1 MITLTGARG
10 ALRQADSARGDA
22 ITVGGG
28 GNLSQDSMLWR
39 HRPQGTGERP
49 VKTIGIIAVLAAGPV
64 FAQDIV
70 LDDIVV
76 SANFEDTEA
85 GRTGAS
91 VIVVTEE
98 GLHATAD
105 VRVIDY
111 LNTLPGVNVTT
122 RGGLGGQSG
131 ITLRG
136 ASQNYVAVIVDGI
149 NVTDPSGTQVSYDF
163 GQLTTAGVSRIEVLK
178 GSQSALYGSSAVG
191 GVINIT
197 TKRATEDG
205 TVQTIEAEGGS
216 FKTARLSYSVAH
228 KAGPLAVAATI
239 ARVQTDG
246 FSAADAADGNTEADG
261 FASTRLSF
269 NADYTLQSGMKIG
282 ASGFVENSTGDYD
295 EGFPLGDGTPDE
307 TQARKERGLRLFTEF
322 TTGAVD
328 NSISASIFD
337 LTRRYR
343 DSDAFGAN
351 DNTYQGTR
359 HALAYQ
365 GGVDLGA
372 GRLVFGLDS
381 ETEDYAQNGN
391 FGALSATSRTTG
403 AYAEF
408 STALG
413 DRTDVTATLR
423 HDDHSRFGGQTTGRV
438 TLAYRATDDVT
449 LRAQAGTGYRA
460 PSNFELFS
468 FYGDTSLT
476 PESSRTLD
484 VSVEK
489 TFGDKGFVQATAF
502 LLQVDNLIDFS
513 DMGTPADF
521 NDDGYAQVPGTSRR
535 SGVELQGEYAVSDT
549 FTLGANYTYTE
560 SSSNASSAWAGVPRH
575 DLGISISAQLAPAL
589 TGMLQVQYVAD
600 RPTLPDYTVA
610 NVTLTYDLGQD
621 RAAYL
626 RVENLFNEQYQQ
638 VAGYGTSDR
647 AIYAGLRAS
656 F

>member
-1 MITLTGARG
+1 
-10 ALRQADSARGDA
+10 
-22 ITVGGG
+22 
-28 GNLSQDSMLWR
+28 
-39 HRPQGTGERP
+39 
-49 VKTIGIIAVLAAGPV
+49 VKTIGISFIALVAAWPA
-64 FAQDIV
+64 FAQDIA

-76 SANFEDTEA
+76 SANFEDTDA

-98 GLHATAD
+98 GLQATAE

-122 RGGLGGQSG
+122 RGSLGGQSG

-149 NVTDPSGTQVSYDF
+149 DVTDPSGTQVSYDF

-197 TKRATEDG
+197 TKRAVEDG
-205 TVQTIEAEGGS
+205 TFQTVEVEGGS
-216 FKTARLSYSVAH
+216 FKTARLAYSVAY
-228 KAGPLAVAATI
+228 KAGPLEAAATVS
-239 ARVQTDG
+239 RVQTDG
-246 FSAADAADGNTEADG
+246 FSAADEADGNTEADG
-261 FASTRLSF
+261 FESTRLSF
-269 NADYTLQSGMKIG
+269 NAAYTLDSGVKFG
-282 ASGFVENSTGDYD
+282 VSGFAENNEGDFD

-307 TQARKERGLRLFTEF
+307 VQSRKERGLRVFSEF

-328 NSISASIFD
+328 HSLSASVFD
-337 LTRRYR
+337 LTRRYT
-343 DSDAFGAN
+343 DSNAFGAN

-359 HALAYQ
+359 RALAYQ
-365 GGVDLGA
+365 GAVDVGQ
-372 GRLVFGLDS
+372 GRLVFGLDH
-381 ETEDYAQNGN
+381 EAEDYAQDGN
-391 FGALSATSRTTG
+391 FGALEATSRTTG

-423 HDDHSRFGGQTTGRV
+423 HDDHSLFGGQTTGRV
-438 TLAYRATDDVT
+438 TLAYRAADDLT
-449 LRAQAGTGYRA
+449 FRAQAGTGYRA

-468 FYGDTSLT
+468 FYGDRSLT
-476 PESSRTLD
+476 PETSRSVD
-484 VSVEK
+484 IGVEK

-502 LLQVDNLIDFS
+502 LMEVEDLIDFS
-513 DMGTPADF
+513 DRGTPNDF
-521 NDDGYAQVPGTSRR
+521 NDDGYAQVPGISRR
-535 SGVELQGEYAVSDT
+535 SGVEVQGEYVLNDT
-549 FTLGANYTYTE
+549 FTLGANYTYTD
-560 SSSNASSAWAGVPRH
+560 SQTNASSAWGAVPRH
-575 DLGISISAQLAPAL
+575 DLGISLAAQLAPAL
-589 TGMLQVQYVAD
+589 TGVLQVQYVAD
-600 RPTLPDYTVA
+600 RADLPDYMLA

-626 RVENLFNEQYQQ
+626 RVENVFDEQYQQ

>member
-1 MITLTGARG
+1 
-10 ALRQADSARGDA
+10 
-22 ITVGGG
+22 
-28 GNLSQDSMLWR
+28 
-39 HRPQGTGERP
+39 
-49 VKTIGIIAVLAAGPV
+49 VKTISILALMVAGPA
-64 FAQDIV
+64 FAQDIA

-76 SANFEDTEA
+76 SANFEETEV

-98 GLHATAD
+98 GLQETAE

-122 RGGLGGQSG
+122 RGSLGGQSG
-131 ITLRG
+131 ITVRG
-136 ASQNYVAVIVDGI
+136 ASQNYVAVLVDGI
-149 NVTDPSGTQVSYDF
+149 DVTDPSGTQVSYDF

-178 GSQSALYGSSAVG
+178 GSQSALYGSRAVG

-205 TVQTIEAEGGS
+205 TFQTVEAEAGS
-216 FKTARLSYSVAH
+216 YRTARLSYSVAH
-228 KAGPLAVAATI
+228 KSGPLEVAATI

-246 FSAADAADGNTEADG
+246 FSSADAVDGNTEADG
-261 FASTRLSF
+261 FSSTRLSF
-269 NADYTLQSGMKIG
+269 NAAYTLQSGVKFG
-282 ASGFVENSTGDYD
+282 ASGFVENNKGDYD

-328 NSISASIFD
+328 SSVSASIFD

-343 DSDAFGAN
+343 DSTAFGAN

-359 HALAYQ
+359 QTLAYQ
-365 GGVDLGA
+365 GGVDVGT
-372 GRLVFGLDS
+372 GRLVFGLDW
-381 ETEDYAQNGN
+381 EAEDYAQKGN
-391 FGALSATSRTTG
+391 FGALDATSRTTG
-403 AYAEF
+403 AYAEY
-408 STALG
+408 STTLG

-438 TLAYRATDDVT
+438 TLAYRATDDLT
-449 LRAQAGTGYRA
+449 FRAQAGTGYRA
-460 PSNFELFS
+460 PSNYELFS
-468 FYGDTSLT
+468 FYGDTTLT
-476 PESSRTLD
+476 PETSRTVD
-484 VSVEK
+484 FGVEK
-489 TFGDKGFVQATAF
+489 TFGDKGFIQATAF
-502 LLQVDNLIDFS
+502 LMEVDNLIDFS
-513 DMGTPADF
+513 DRGTPTNF

-535 SGVELQGEYAVSDT
+535 TGVELQGEYAVSDA

-575 DLGISISAQLAPAL
+575 DLGLSLSAQLAPAL
-589 TGMLQVQYVAD
+589 TGVLQVQYVAD

-610 NVTLTYDLGQD
+610 NVTLTYDLGMD

-626 RVENLFNEQYQQ
+626 RVENVFNEQYQQ